1 MKILRAKDFLLSK
14 LERGYY
20 TFSLTEAESALGVGK
35 NTWEALNRLAK
46 QGWLFSPSKG
56 FYVIIDPQHQGS
68 GFLPVEW
75 FVDNWMKHLGGGYYL
90 GLLTA
95 AMLHGASHQKP
106 QQTHVVRDKTFPDVD
121 KGSYHI
127 SFFYKKSISEACYEQ
142 RQSPAGY
149 FNVST
154 PEVTAYDILRYPKA
168 CPSLDLAATVL
179 QELGEKIHPDRLAA
193 LVDTGAETSVL
204 QRLGWLLDNTGWEEK
219 TDLLADRLRDK
230 QMVWRAMRTDL
241 PKDGPRD
248 PRWRVIA
255 NAEIE
260 ADL

>member
-1 MKILRAKDFLLSK
+1 MKIVRAKDYILSR
-14 LERGYY
+14 LEHGYY
-20 TFSLTEAESALGVGK
+20 TFSLQDAENNIGTGEKTLKALG
-35 NTWEALNRLAK
+35 RLAK
-46 QGWLFSPSKG
+46 QGWLFSPSTG

-75 FVDNWMKHLGGGYYL
+75 FVDDWMRYLGGQYYIGML
-90 GLLTA
+90 SA

-106 QQTHVVRDKTFPDVD
+106 QQVQIVRDKEARNLA
-121 KGSYHI
+121 KGPYSI
-127 SFFYKKSISEACYEQ
+127 SFLFKKHIQAACYEQ
-142 RQSPAGY
+142 RQSPAGF

-179 QELGEKIHPDRLAA
+179 QELGEKIDPGRLSG
-193 LVDTGAETSVL
+193 LVDTGAEISVL
-204 QRLGWLLDNTGWEEK
+204 QRLGWLLDNTGWAEK
-219 TDLLADRLRDK
+219 TDRLADRLQGR
-230 QMVWRAMRTDL
+230 QMAWRAMRTDL

-248 PRWRVIA
+248 PRWRIIV

>member
-1 MKILRAKDFLLSK
+1 MKVFRAKDFVLSR

-20 TFSLTEAESALGVGK
+20 TFSLPEAESALGVGK
-35 NTWEALNRLAK
+35 NTWEALNRQAK

-75 FVDNWMKHLGGGYYL
+75 FVDDWMKYLGGQYYIGML
-90 GLLTA
+90 SA

-106 QQTHVVRDKTFPDVD
+106 QQVQIVRDKEARNLA
-121 KGSYHI
+121 KGPYSI
-127 SFFYKKSISEACYEQ
+127 SFFFKKHSQAACYEQ
-142 RQSPAGY
+142 RQSPAGF
-149 FNVST
+149 FNVSN

-168 CPSLDLAATVL
+168 CPSLGLAATIL
-179 QELGEKIHPDRLAA
+179 QELGEKIDPVRLAA
-193 LVDTGAETSVL
+193 LVDIGAEASVL
-204 QRLGWLLDNTGWEEK
+204 QRLGWLLDNTGWEET

-230 QMVWRAMRTDL
+230 QIVWRTMRTDL

-248 PRWRVIA
+248 PR
-255 NAEIE
+255 
-260 ADL
+260 